1 VNLLTLLSD
10 IVGRE
15 HVLTDESMTSAFTTD
30 WTGRF
35 SGSAYAVV
43 RPANTAQVSAV
54 LAACLHV
61 GRPVHPQGGNTGL
74 VGGSVPVGFAGA
86 SEVGEADRTADH
98 AAADGDADG
107 DAGVDSDRAPVVLS
121 TTRLSWIGEVSG
133 GQMRVG
139 AGTTLADVQH
149 AATAAGLHYGVDIAA
164 RDSATIGG
172 TIATNAGG
180 VRVCAFGMTR
190 AQLVGI
196 EAVLADGTVVSHLAG
211 LPKDNTGYD
220 LVGLFTGSEG
230 TLGVVTAATLRLHS
244 APGRSTLA
252 LVGVADLAQAQSLV
266 ASCVPVGSRLLA
278 AEVMDEVGTDIVC
291 EFAGLPWPLAARW
304 PKLLLLEVE
313 GDEIALPDV
322 LLANGRSPE
331 VGSAAEVGSAPEVGS
346 AAGVESA
353 PEVGS
358 AAEVELDAIL
368 ATDAAD
374 YARIWR
380 YREHQSEAAQ
390 VMAARIGGFVHKL
403 DVSVPLPAL
412 PAFAADLEPLLD
424 AIPSVDEYYTF
435 GHIADGNL
443 HIEIA
448 EPTASDDSATLA
460 VLELVARHGG
470 SISAEHGIGQAK
482 SAYLSLTRSP
492 QEIAVMR
499 AIKSALDP
507 AGQMAPGVLF
517 PPDSR

>member
-1 VNLLTLLSD
+1 VDLLTLLAD
-10 IVGRE
+10 IVGEE
-15 HVLTDESMTSAFTTD
+15 HVLTDEAVTSAFTTD

-43 RPANTAQVSAV
+43 RPADTAQVSAV
-54 LAACLHV
+54 LAACLDV

-74 VGGSVPVGFAGA
+74 VGGSVPVEFTGG
-86 SEVGEADRTADH
+86 
-98 AAADGDADG
+98 AAASSIARRPPSTDARTDEG
-107 DAGVDSDRAPVVLS
+107 ADSTTGAGVHHRPVVLS
-121 TTRLSWIGEVSG
+121 MTRLSWIGDVSG
-133 GQMRVG
+133 AQLQVG
-139 AGTTLADVQH
+139 AGATLAGVQQ
-149 AATAAGLHYGVDIAA
+149 AAAACGLYYGIDIAA
-164 RDSATIGG
+164 RASATIGG

-190 AQLVGI
+190 AQVVGI
-196 EAVLADGTVVSHLAG
+196 EAVLAEGTVVSHLAG

-230 TLGVVTAATLRLHS
+230 TLGVITAATLRLHP

-252 LVGVADLAQAQSLV
+252 LVGVHDVAQAQALV
-266 ASCVPVGSRLLA
+266 SSCVPAGSRLLA
-278 AEVMDEVGTDIVC
+278 AEVMDQVGTDIVC
-291 EFAGLPWPLAARW
+291 QFAGLPWPLASRW

-313 GDEIALPDV
+313 SDKIELPDS
-322 LLANGRSPE
+322 LPADELW
-331 VGSAAEVGSAPEVGS
+331 AET
-346 AAGVESA
+346 
-353 PEVGS
+353 
-358 AAEVELDAIL
+358 ELDAIV

-390 VMAARIGGFVHKL
+390 VMAARIDGFVHKL

-412 PAFAADLEPLLD
+412 PAFAADLVPLLD
-424 AIPSVDEYYTF
+424 AIDSVDEYYTF

-448 EPTASDDSATLA
+448 EPTASDDAATLA
-460 VLELVARHGG
+460 VLDLVARNGG

-482 SAYLSLTRSP
+482 SAYLQMTRSP
-492 QEIAVMR
+492 QEIALMR
-499 AIKSALDP
+499 SIKSALDP

-517 PPDSR
+517 ATDPR